1 MWFGIDQDEWFI
13 KNVQNPAH
21 PYHKEYME
29 ILELPICKHEKVYN
43 WGITN
48 QMEPVTFREY
58 FSQRSL
64 YADRC
69 YIKERLDKLF
79 SIIGSSKVVIYGYGN
94 IGKLLVQELTDIKNQ
109 VDISCIAVSEKKM
122 EENYFYGKEIKN
134 ISEVLFDASTK
145 VVIATVI
152 AAYAK
157 EMTQT
162 CKELGVKEE
171 NIVRLDEISWNC

>member
-1 MWFGIDQDEWFI
+1 
-13 KNVQNPAH
+13 
-21 PYHKEYME
+21 
-29 ILELPICKHEKVYN
+29 
-43 WGITN
+43 
-48 QMEPVTFREY
+48 
-58 FSQRSL
+58 
-64 YADRC
+64 
-69 YIKERLDKLF
+69 
-79 SIIGSSKVVIYGYGN
+79 
-94 IGKLLVQELTDIKNQ
+94 
-109 VDISCIAVSEKKM
+109 M